1 MRTARSTSSSAGTGR
16 RRCSSASRSAARAR
30 RRCDGRP
37 SMASNNGKR
46 SNDRLTGPE
55 VVTRVR
61 REFPQLLGRPIES
74 VLGFERSEDDGN
86 YHVTVQVVELS
97 RIPHTTDVMG
107 AYAVTLDADGELVG
121 YRRTRRYHRNQA
133 D

>member
-1 MRTARSTSSSAGTGR
+1 
-16 RRCSSASRSAARAR
+16 
-30 RRCDGRP
+30 
-37 SMASNNGKR
+37 MASSNGNRR
-46 SNDRLTGPE
+46 SNRLTGKE
-55 VVTRVR
+55 VVSCVR
-61 REFPQLLGRPIES
+61 RELPPLLGRPIES

-97 RIPHTTDVMG
+97 RIPPTTDVLA

-133 D
+133 DED